1 MFDSFIKEIL
11 ERDFIMKKLTSF
23 FSIFALFLVLIMPQ
37 NASAA
42 TTYSA
47 GASSPSTI
55 YAYSLNT
62 WSGQGFWDLRN
73 VSSIPDTAVV
83 TAAKLNWS
91 ICTTCGMSYDTTVVG
106 LFKQDGSGYQMDSGF
121 YNYNFGG
128 QPVKQNWFASFKS
141 SKFNGSGYIRPVL
154 TLLWEDFTSLTSGTL
169 MLSNSPS
176 DGLTGQ
182 ANVVESEELI
192 YELVEE

>member
-1 MFDSFIKEIL
+1 
-11 ERDFIMKKLTSF
+11 MKKLTSF
-23 FSIFALFLVLIMPQ
+23 FSIFALFLVLFMPQ

-42 TTYSA
+42 TTYS

-55 YAYSLNT
+55 YAYSLNQ
-62 WSGQGFWDLRN
+62 WSEDGFWDLRN
-73 VSSIPDTAVV
+73 ISSIPDTAVV

-141 SKFNGSGYIRPVL
+141 SKFNGSGYIQPVL
-154 TLLWEDFTSLTSGTL
+154 TILWEDSMSAKSGSF
-169 MLSNSPS
+169 MLNESPNGILVDKDS
-176 DGLTGQ
+176 
-182 ANVVESEELI
+182 
-192 YELVEE
+192 LVEKQEVTLVNLKEE